1 MSVRVLGLALLTL
14 TLVGCGGGD
23 GAADSARP
31 TVVVTT
37 SILGDVVG
45 NLAGDEFD
53 VVTIMPVGAD
63 PHDFQPSAQQV
74 AQIGEADV
82 LIANGGG
89 FEVGLADV
97 IESAEADGVPTFEA
111 LSAVETLDFGDE
123 THADHEADGAEEVE
137 VHEEEAHEDE
147 AHEEED
153 GHEGGE
159 HEEGVDPH
167 FFTDPARMA
176 VATDAIAKF
185 LADNVDG
192 VDADVLSLSA
202 EEYVD
207 QLEALDAE
215 VEELLSVI
223 PEDRRVLVTNHE
235 VFGYFAD
242 RYDFEVVG
250 TVIPGGSTTDGAD
263 AAALDALAQTV
274 TDRNVPAIFAETS
287 SSGALAETLADEAG
301 DVEVVEL
308 FSESLGDPDSEGGT
322 YLDMVRTNGER
333 IAAALSA

>member
-1 MSVRVLGLALLTL
+1 MNVRVLGLALLTL

-123 THADHEADGAEEVE
+123 TRADHEADGAEEVE

-147 AHEEED
+147 AHEEGD
-153 GHEGGE
+153 E

>member
-1 MSVRVLGLALLTL
+1 MCVRVLGLALLTL

-111 LSAVETLDFGDE
+111 LGAVETLDFGDE

-137 VHEEEAHEDE
+137 AHEEEAHEEEAHEDE
-147 AHEEED
+147 AHEDEA
-153 GHEGGE
+153 

-207 QLEALDAE
+207 QLEALDTE

>member
-111 LSAVETLDFGDE
+111 LGAVETLDFGDE

-147 AHEEED
+147 AHEDEA
-153 GHEGGE
+153 

-192 VDADVLSLSA
+192 VDADVLRLSA